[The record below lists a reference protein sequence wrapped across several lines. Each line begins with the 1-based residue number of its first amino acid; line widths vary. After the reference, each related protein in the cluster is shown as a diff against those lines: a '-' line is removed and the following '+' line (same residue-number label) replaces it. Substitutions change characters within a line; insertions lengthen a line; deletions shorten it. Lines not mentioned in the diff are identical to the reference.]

1 MSEQELKNLQ
11 VYIGKRNQNQ
21 TDEQVIEHIK
31 NINDKKPLTEEEWR
45 KLIFPCCNN
54 GYIEILK
61 FVLEHIKTLDNV
73 KEYMIHTVYVRN
85 ENINEQRI
93 EVLKELIKYLKD
105 NKKDCLN
112 ETMISAGWFGET
124 KIVKFLIENG
134 ANIDYKNQ
142 NGLGLLE
149 CSERASLGKP
159 VKCVDAGSVWIYF
172 EEAGGEAPI
181 YIASGCSDRVV
192 DLHSYQSTKRRKDK
206 K

>member
-31 NINDKKPLTEEEWR
+31 NINDKKTLTEEEWC

-54 GYIEILK
+54 GYSEILK
-61 FVLEHIKTLDNV
+61 FVLKHIKSLNNV
-73 KEYMIHTVYVRN
+73 KEYMIHTVYGRN

-93 EVLKELIKYLKD
+93 EVLKELIKYLKE
-105 NKKDCLN
+105 NKKECLN
-112 ETMISAGWFGET
+112 EAMISAGWFGET

-134 ANIDYKNQ
+134 ASIDYKNQ

-149 CSERASLGKP
+149 CSERAEKQFKDSSLKEFLN
-159 VKCVDAGSVWIYF
+159 K
-172 EEAGGEAPI
+172 
-181 YIASGCSDRVV
+181 
-192 DLHSYQSTKRRKDK
+192 Q
-206 K
+206 

>member
-31 NINDKKPLTEEEWR
+31 NINDKKTLTEEEWC

-54 GYIEILK
+54 GYSEILK
-61 FVLEHIKTLDNV
+61 FVLEHIKSLNNV
-73 KEYMIHTVYVRN
+73 KEYMIHTVYGRN

-93 EVLKELIKYLKD
+93 EVLKELIKYLKE
-105 NKKDCLN
+105 NKKEYLN

-134 ANIDYKNQ
+134 ASIDYKNQ

-149 CSERASLGKP
+149 CSERAEKQFKDSSLKEFLN
-159 VKCVDAGSVWIYF
+159 K
-172 EEAGGEAPI
+172 
-181 YIASGCSDRVV
+181 
-192 DLHSYQSTKRRKDK
+192 Q
-206 K
+206 

>member
-31 NINDKKPLTEEEWR
+31 NINDKKMITEEEWC

-54 GYIEILK
+54 GYSEILK
-61 FVLEHIKTLDNV
+61 FVLKHIKSLNNV
-73 KEYMIHTVYVRN
+73 KEYMIHTVYGRN

-93 EVLKELIKYLKD
+93 EVLKELIKYLKE
-105 NKKDCLN
+105 NKKECLN

-134 ANIDYKNQ
+134 ASIDYKNQ

-149 CSERASLGKP
+149 CSERAEKQFKDSSLKEFLN
-159 VKCVDAGSVWIYF
+159 K
-172 EEAGGEAPI
+172 
-181 YIASGCSDRVV
+181 
-192 DLHSYQSTKRRKDK
+192 Q
-206 K
+206 